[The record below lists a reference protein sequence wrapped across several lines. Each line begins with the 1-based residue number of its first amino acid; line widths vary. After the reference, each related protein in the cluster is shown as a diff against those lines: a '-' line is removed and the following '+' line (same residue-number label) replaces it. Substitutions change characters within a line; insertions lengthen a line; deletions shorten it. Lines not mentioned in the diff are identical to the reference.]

1 MNLEIL
7 RLLSINDFN
16 VEKVFIMVFVLK
28 KCKMSIIFKLL
39 VIVCLDYR
47 LCEFEI
53 LWEIICCNLL
63 IDVVFV
69 LFKWLYEF
77 YI

>member
-1 MNLEIL
+1 MNLENL

-53 LWEIICCNLL
+53 L
-63 IDVVFV
+63 
-69 LFKWLYEF
+69 
-77 YI
+77 